1 MLNILEQKMKVV
13 QQELNYIPLLDS
25 CIKRVLE
32 ENKPHPSECSL
43 DYLYN
48 HGVLEKIHVK
58 IRGYVVS
65 IVVCGKV
72 VDSDNP
78 LVLNYIKPYEIVVP
92 F

>member
-13 QQELNYIPLLDS
+13 QQELNYLPLLDK
-25 CIKRVLE
+25 CLKRILE
-32 ENKPHPSECSL
+32 EDKPHPSKCSL

-48 HGVLEKIHVK
+48 HGVLEKIYVK
-58 IRGYVVS
+58 IKGYVVS
-65 IVVCGKV
+65 IIVCGKV

-78 LVLNYIKPYEIVVP
+78 LVLNYTKPYEIMIP